1 MKNAILAFV
10 IFCISCN
17 SGEKKAGTEKES
29 ASASG
34 SAISV
39 TKNGATELEDKG
51 NNIAG
56 MLTGPDLSLFLN
68 GPKASLTIDLP
79 DAAEGSFPV
88 TGSKSLTPEKGKA
101 HISLVPDLN
110 SSFKHALNPQQG
122 TLTIAQLN
130 KKTCSGHFEATYTG
144 VAGNYELKGD
154 FKNVPL
160 KKN

>member
-1 MKNAILAFV
+1 MKNAILALV

-17 SGEKKAGTEKES
+17 SEEKKAGTEKES

-39 TKNGATELEDKG
+39 TQNGVTELEDKG

-68 GPKASLTIDLP
+68 GPKVSLTIDLP
-79 DAAEGSFPV
+79 DAAEGSFAV

-101 HISLVPDLN
+101 HISLIPDLN

-130 KKTCSGHFEATYTG
+130 KKTCSGHFEATYKG

>member
-34 SAISV
+34 SSISV
-39 TKNGATELEDKG
+39 TQNGATELEDKG

-56 MLTGPDLSLFLN
+56 MLTGPDLFLFLN
-68 GPKASLTIDLP
+68 GPKASLTIDMP
-79 DAAEGSFPV
+79 DAAKGSFPV

-101 HISLVPDLN
+101 HLSLVPDLN

-130 KKTCSGHFEATYTG
+130 KKTCSGHFEATYKG

>member
-17 SGEKKAGTEKES
+17 SGGKKES
-29 ASASG
+29 TSAFES
-34 SAISV
+34 SIAV
-39 TKNGATELEDKG
+39 TQNGVIELEDKG
-51 NNIAG
+51 NNDAG

-68 GPKASLTIDLP
+68 GPKASITIELP
-79 DAAEGSFPV
+79 GAAEGSFPV

-130 KKTCSGHFEATYTG
+130 KKTCSGHFEATYKG

>member
-17 SGEKKAGTEKES
+17 SGEKKVGTEKES

-34 SAISV
+34 SSV
-39 TKNGATELEDKG
+39 TVTQNGVIEVEDKG
-51 NNIAG
+51 NNDAG
-56 MLTGPDLSLFLN
+56 MVSGSDLSLFLI
-68 GPKASLTIDLP
+68 GPKVSLTIDLP

-88 TGSKSLTPEKGKA
+88 TESKSLTPEKGKA

-130 KKTCSGHFEATYTG
+130 KKICSGHFEATYKG

>member
-17 SGEKKAGTEKES
+17 SGEKKVGTEKES

-34 SAISV
+34 SSV
-39 TKNGATELEDKG
+39 TVTQNGVIEVEDKG
-51 NNIAG
+51 NNDAG
-56 MLTGPDLSLFLN
+56 MVSGSDLSMFLIV
-68 GPKASLTIDLP
+68 PKVSLTIDLP

-88 TGSKSLTPEKGKA
+88 TESKSLTPEKGKA

-122 TLTIAQLN
+122 TLTIA
-130 KKTCSGHFEATYTG
+130 
-144 VAGNYELKGD
+144 
-154 FKNVPL
+154 
-160 KKN
+160 